1 LSDASGER
9 FKLAPVLTA
18 VVFTILLLWMVG
30 RTAEVFLLLFIAI
43 ILSLYLGAVRDLL
56 VQKARVPER
65 LAFFLAVVGT
75 VVAIAGLFALL
86 VPPVLEQTR
95 QLITVLPDTIAGWE
109 RGLDN
114 FAARF
119 PGLREFWRPGEHRVL
134 RAVYDR
140 VSSSAGDVVPRVFGF
155 VNGLIEFFAVGVM
168 SIYLALR
175 PGVYREWLIA
185 LFPPVHRDLVR
196 DVLRDLAITLRA
208 YIVAQ
213 LLAMTV
219 LGLFTAIGLYVLGVP
234 YWLAFG
240 AFTGLVAIVPFFG
253 SLVSTIIPALFVLG
267 GPDGGTRALLVLA
280 LGVVVHLFEGNFVA
294 PLVMSRRVE
303 LPPVLTIMSVLVMG
317 TLIGP
322 LGLVIAVPTLAATM
336 VIVRRILINRIYE
349 GRGFRR
355 STRDRVFVLRVPAP
369 DGGVLTPSEPVRD
382 ILSLRE
388 RPDIPVPP
396 VVVPSRSKP
405 RDGSIPSASVR

>member
-1 LSDASGER
+1 MSDASGER

-30 RTAEVFLLLFIAI
+30 RTAEVFLLLFIAVLI
-43 ILSLYLGAVRDLL
+43 SLYLGALRDLL
-56 VQKARVPER
+56 VERGRVPDR

-86 VPPVLEQTR
+86 VPPVLDQTR
-95 QLITVLPDTIAGWE
+95 QLISVLPETITNWE
-109 RGLDN
+109 KGLDN
-114 FAARF
+114 FVARF
-119 PGLREFWRPGEHRVL
+119 PALQEFWRPGEHRVL

-140 VSSSAGDVVPRVFGF
+140 LSSSAGDVVPRVFSF

-196 DVLRDLAITLRA
+196 DVLRDLAVTLRA

-219 LGLFTAIGLYVLGVP
+219 LGVFTAIGLYVLSVP

-253 SLVSTIIPALFVLG
+253 SLVSTILPALFVLG
-267 GPDGGTRALLVLA
+267 GPAGGTRALLVLA
-280 LGVVVHLFEGNFVA
+280 LGVLVHLFEGNFVA
-294 PLVMSRRVE
+294 PLVMSRRLE

-317 TLIGP
+317 TLLGP
-322 LGLVIAVPTLAATM
+322 LGLVIALPTLAATM

-355 STRDRVFVLRVPAP
+355 TTRDRVFVLRVPAP
-369 DGGVLTPSEPVRD
+369 DGGVLTPTNPVVDVLSFRREPEV
-382 ILSLRE
+382 
-388 RPDIPVPP
+388 PVPP
-396 VVVPSRSKP
+396 VVVRT
-405 RDGSIPSASVR
+405 A